1 MKKLIVAMGLGT
13 VLLFA
18 GCAAIT
24 PVQQPVA
31 KQTQTSDIRV
41 IESGDTTTEYSIP
54 VITTLAE
61 GFGVKGDTVTI
72 KDLYPCYIS
81 PQPVELTVINGQDK
95 TREFHL
101 SIVPENNLQGYEQ
114 FPAEYYDWFTIVTP
128 IFRLMPNESKVVS
141 INITMPC
148 DAKYSGKK
156 ARCRLMVEDWSQTGL
171 VQIAVASKWYI
182 ETY

>member
-1 MKKLIVAMGLGT
+1 MRKLIVTIGLGII
-13 VLLFA
+13 LLSS
-18 GCAAIT
+18 CAAT
-24 PVQQPVA
+24 VPAQQPVA
-31 KQTQTSDIRV
+31 QQSTTSEVRTV
-41 IESGDTTTEYSIP
+41 TVGDTITQYSIP

-72 KDLYPCYIS
+72 TNLYPCYS
-81 PQPVELTVINGQDK
+81 GTVNLEVINGQDK

-114 FPAEYYDWFTIVTP
+114 FPSKYYSWFTIATP
-128 IFRLMPNESKVVS
+128 IFRLMPNESKVVI
-141 INITMPC
+141 INVLMPC
-148 DAKYSGKK
+148 GTDYSGKK
-156 ARCRLMVEDWSQTGL
+156 ARCRLLVEDWSQTGL